1 MAAQYNLSAL
11 SAGLLLYDL
20 LKDSQ
25 ELRQAGC
32 KKVFPVVSEAGAEL
46 PYICYRRGST
56 DWRAVKDGSPAN
68 TTTMEIGCFANTYA
82 ESVHLA
88 EVVRELLDG
97 TQVTYT
103 DGTDTLRARS
113 IALVDSE
120 ESWQDDA
127 YMQMLNFEFK
137 IN

>member
-20 LKDSQ
+20 LKDSE
-25 ELRQAGC
+25 ELKQAGC

-46 PYICYRRGST
+46 PYICYRRGAT
-56 DWRAVKDGSPAN
+56 DWREVKDGSAAN
-68 TTTMEIGCFANTYA
+68 TTTMEIGCFASTYA
-82 ESVHLA
+82 ASVHLA
-88 EVVRELLDG
+88 EIVRELLDG

-103 DGTDTLRARS
+103 DGNATLRARS

-127 YMQMLNFEFK
+127 YVQMLNFEFK
-137 IN
+137 LN